1 MLTRPFIA
9 ILCMGAAMTAAAQDL
24 TTEITVDRTVVT
36 ELPDA
41 EPLKSVFPVMPQLPA
56 TDFRLQPAMYSRASV
71 FSPLAGNLNAPLYTG
86 INAPI
91 DYRGYAFGGYFPAF
105 NAEAAL
111 GYRFV
116 NTTATQAGAALSYN
130 GFSYKSRLSEP
141 KATVSSNTFRAQ
153 ADASHRFDAGATL
166 TATVDYMYAGLK
178 SPLFDDESQ
187 KQSISAFRAK
197 AGVSGGRQITY
208 GIEIDYSHFG
218 LGKDITSRYSANI
231 APASDDRFGINGK
244 ASFAMGHEGK
254 TSLSIGLGADFLKA
268 TGFRPGQY
276 DVSPTDET
284 SGILTVNPALQYG
297 GKNANVKIGA
307 IINFGINSPD
317 KVFHI
322 APDVTLCWTPTCA
335 FDAYVTADGGER
347 FNDLRWQ
354 YEQSVFAPG
363 ATASTRSFTKLRS
376 RIGFNAHLFN
386 DFRIGAFAGY
396 GYVNNLPVY
405 ALTLRGADATG
416 SVLLPLIFA
425 TERAKSWYFGGNI
438 GYDFGRYASLSAE
451 GRYYTKGDF
460 SSADRAHMVLDASL
474 KIFPIEKLSF
484 EVTYSLRGRRHYT
497 APMAGCVN
505 MHNSSLLDL
514 TANYAITERF
524 SAFASVR
531 NLLNRR
537 CLSTPLVESRPL
549 HGLVGVSY
557 LF

>member
-1 MLTRPFIA
+1 
-9 ILCMGAAMTAAAQDL
+9 MGAAMTAAAQDL

-36 ELPDA
+36 DLPDA

-86 INAPI
+86 INAPL

-116 NTTATQAGAALSYN
+116 NTKDTQAGAALSYN
-130 GFSYKSRLSEP
+130 GFSYKSKLQEP
-141 KATVSSNTFRAQ
+141 ETTVSSNTFRAQ
-153 ADASHRFDAGATL
+153 ADASHRFDAGATV
-166 TATVDYMYAGLK
+166 TAYVDYMYSALK
-178 SPLFDDESQ
+178 SPLFAAEAQ
-187 KQSISAFRAK
+187 KQNISAFRAS
-197 AGVSGGRQITY
+197 AGVSGGKRIAY
-208 GIEIDYSHFG
+208 DIDLGYSHFG
-218 LGKDITSRYSANI
+218 LGKDIVNRFGTNI
-231 APASDDRFGINGK
+231 APASDDRFGIDGIV
-244 ASFAMGHEGK
+244 SFAMGHEGN
-254 TSLSIGLGADFLKA
+254 TAFALGLGADFLKS
-268 TGFRPGQY
+268 TGFKPGEF
-276 DVSPTDET
+276 DVTPVDAT
-284 SGILTVNPALQYG
+284 SGIIKINPALRYA
-297 GKNANVKIGA
+297 GKKASVKIGA
-307 IINFGINSPD
+307 IINFGVNSPD

-322 APDVTLCWTPTCA
+322 APDVTLCWTPSGA

-347 FNDLRWQ
+347 FNDLRWK
-354 YEQSVFAPG
+354 YEQSVFAAG

-376 RIGFNAHLFN
+376 RIGFNAHLFD

-416 SVLLPLIFA
+416 SALLPLIFA

-438 GYDFGRYASLSAE
+438 GYDFRRYASISAE

-484 EVTYSLRGRRHYT
+484 EATYTLRARRHYT
-497 APMAGCVN
+497 APLVGCVN
-505 MHNSSLLDL
+505 MHNSSLLGL

>member
-1 MLTRPFIA
+1 
-9 ILCMGAAMTAAAQDL
+9 MTAAAQDL

-36 ELPDA
+36 DLPDA

-86 INAPI
+86 IHAPL

-116 NTTATQAGAALSYN
+116 NTAATQAGAALSYN
-130 GFSYKSRLSEP
+130 GFSYKSGLSEP
-141 KATVSSNTFRAQ
+141 KTTVSSNTFRAQ
-153 ADASHRFDAGATL
+153 ADASHRFDAGATV
-166 TATVDYMYAGLK
+166 TASVDYMYSALK
-178 SPLFDDESQ
+178 SPLFAAEAQ
-187 KQSISAFRAK
+187 KQNISAFRAS
-197 AGVSGGRQITY
+197 AGVSGGKRIAY
-208 GIEIDYSHFG
+208 DIYLGYSHFG
-218 LGKDITSRYSANI
+218 LGKDIVNRYGTNI
-231 APASDDRFGINGK
+231 APASDDRFGIDGSV
-244 ASFAMGHEGK
+244 SFAMGHEGN
-254 TSLSIGLGADFLKA
+254 TAFALGLGTDFLKS
-268 TGFRPGQY
+268 TGFKPGEF
-276 DVSPTDET
+276 DVTPVDET
-284 SGILTVNPALQYG
+284 SGIIKINPALRYA
-297 GKNANVKIGA
+297 GKKASIKIGA
-307 IINFGINSPD
+307 IINFGVNSQD

-322 APDVTLCWTPTCA
+322 APDMTLCWTPSAA

-354 YEQSVFAPG
+354 YEQSVFAAG

-416 SVLLPLIFA
+416 SALLPLIFD

-438 GYDFGRYASLSAE
+438 GYDFRRYASISAE

-484 EVTYSLRGRRHYT
+484 EATYTLRARRHYT
-497 APMAGCVN
+497 APLVGCVN
-505 MHNSSLLDL
+505 MHNSSLLGL